1 MEYLLSNAPKILLLL
16 FLMIVFLQSSI
27 DKIVDWKGNLTFHK
41 THFAKTPMK
50 NMVPYLLAT
59 ITITELATGVLCTLG
74 LYQIIVMEK
83 DILAFYGAI
92 LACISLLMLL
102 LGQRL
107 AKDYGGAQTIAIYFV
122 PAIFLV
128 FLLLHE

>member
-1 MEYLLSNAPKILLLL
+1 MNHLLGNATEILLLL

-27 DKIVDWKGNLTFHK
+27 DKIVDWKGNLSFLK
-41 THFAKTPMK
+41 AHFAKTPMK
-50 NMVPYLLAT
+50 NMTPFLLAV
-59 ITITELATGVLCTLG
+59 ITVSELATGILCTLG
-74 LYQIIVMEK
+74 LIQIIALEK
-83 DILAFYGAI
+83 NTLAFYGAI

-107 AKDYGGAQTIAIYFV
+107 AKDYAGAQTIAIYFV

-128 FLLLHE
+128 FLLQG

>member
-1 MEYLLSNAPKILLLL
+1 MEYILGNAPEILLLL

-27 DKIVDWKGNLTFHK
+27 DKIVDWKGNLSFH
-41 THFAKTPMK
+41 TSHFAKTPMK
-50 NMVPYLLAT
+50 NMVPFLLAT
-59 ITITELATGVLCTLG
+59 ITASELMTGILCALG
-74 LYQIIVMEK
+74 LYQIIAMENGA
-83 DILAFYGAI
+83 LAFYGAI

-107 AKDYGGAQTIAIYFV
+107 AKDYGGAQTIAVYFV

-128 FLLLHE
+128 FLLNG

>member
-1 MEYLLSNAPKILLLL
+1 MEHILGNVPEILLLL

-27 DKIVDWKGNLTFHK
+27 DKIVDWKGNLSFLK
-41 THFAKTPMK
+41 SHFVKTPMK
-50 NMVPYLLAT
+50 NMTPFLMAV
-59 ITITELATGVLCTLG
+59 ITVSEVTTGILCTLG
-74 LYQIIVMEK
+74 LIQIISLEK
-83 DILAFYGAI
+83 NTLAFCGAI

-107 AKDYGGAQTIAIYFV
+107 AKDYVGAQTIAIYFV

-128 FLLLHE
+128 FLLQG

>member
-1 MEYLLSNAPKILLLL
+1 MEYIMDNATEILLLI

-27 DKIVDWKGNLTFHK
+27 DKIVDWKGNLSFLK
-41 THFAKTPMK
+41 SHFAKTPMK
-50 NMVPYLLAT
+50 NMTPVLMAV
-59 ITITELATGVLCTLG
+59 ITVSELATGILCALG
-74 LYQIIVMEK
+74 LIQTITVEK
-83 DILAFYGAI
+83 NTLAFYGAI

-107 AKDYGGAQTIAIYFV
+107 AKDYTGAQTIAIYFV

-128 FLLLHE
+128 FLLQG